1 MLEEKLKAYRII
13 LASGSPRRQEMLA
26 EMGLSFELRLKTVEE
41 SYPDHLKRDQIPG
54 YLARKKAQLYLD
66 ELKANEILI
75 TADTVVWHQDT
86 SLEKPDTREEAFEM
100 LQALSG
106 NWHEVI
112 TSVCVCTKE
121 SMQLVSDLTRVKFA
135 DLSQEEITYYID
147 KFKPFDKA
155 GAYGI
160 QEWLGLIGIE
170 EIAGSYTN
178 VVGLPTQ
185 KLYKVLMQDIDLAA
199 S

>member
-1 MLEEKLKAYRII
+1 MLEEKLKAYCII
-13 LASGSPRRQEMLA
+13 LASGSPRRKELLA

-41 SYPDHLKRDQIPG
+41 SYPDHLKGEQIPS
-54 YLARKKAQLYLD
+54 YLAKKKAQLYQG

-75 TADTVVWHQDT
+75 TADTVVWHIDS
-86 SLEKPDTREEAFEM
+86 SLEKPGNREEAFEM

-112 TSVCVCTKE
+112 TSVCICTKD
-121 SMQLVSDLTRVKFA
+121 STQLVSDLTRVKFA
-135 DLSQEEITYYID
+135 DLSPEEIAYYID
-147 KFKPFDKA
+147 KYKPFDKA

-160 QEWLGLIGIE
+160 QEWLGLVGIE

-185 KLYKVLMQDIDLAA
+185 KLYKALIERLAQA
-199 S
+199 E